1 MIVISKIIKM
11 AKRKTIG
18 VVEMIAY
25 ANSQLARTDSDA
37 TKEFKE
43 GVCVMIERI
52 MFDTD
57 CYSGFHFLDNNDCAI
72 NTLGHVS
79 RKYYTPLFKK

>member
-1 MIVISKIIKM
+1 M

-18 VVEMIAY
+18 VIEMIDY
-25 ANSQLARTDSDA
+25 ANSQLARKDDEA
-37 TKEFKE
+37 TMGFKE

-57 CYSGFHFLDNNDCAI
+57 CYSGFQFLDNNDCEI
-72 NTLGHVS
+72 RTLGHVS
-79 RKYYTPLFKK
+79 RKYYKPVFKK

>member
-1 MIVISKIIKM
+1 M

-18 VVEMIAY
+18 VIEMIDY
-25 ANSQLARTDSDA
+25 ANTQLARKDSDA
-37 TKEFKE
+37 TREFKE

-57 CYSGFHFLDNNDCAI
+57 CYSGFQFLDNNDCEI
-72 NTLGHVS
+72 RTLGHVS
-79 RKYYTPLFKK
+79 RKYYKPVFKK

>member
-1 MIVISKIIKM
+1 M

-18 VVEMIAY
+18 VIEMIDY
-25 ANSQLARTDSDA
+25 ANTQLARKDTDA

-57 CYSGFHFLDNNDCAI
+57 CYSGFQFLDNNDCGI
-72 NTLGHVS
+72 HTLGHVS
-79 RKYYTPLFKK
+79 RRYYKPIFKK

>member
-1 MIVISKIIKM
+1 M

-18 VVEMIAY
+18 VIEMIDY
-25 ANSQLARTDSDA
+25 ANTQLARRDDEA
-37 TKEFKE
+37 TMGFKE

-57 CYSGFHFLDNNDCAI
+57 CYSGFQFLDNNDCEI
-72 NTLGHVS
+72 RTLGHVS
-79 RKYYTPLFKK
+79 RKYYKPVFKK

>member
-1 MIVISKIIKM
+1 M

-18 VVEMIAY
+18 VIEMIDY
-25 ANSQLARTDSDA
+25 ANSQLARKDSDA

-57 CYSGFHFLDNNDCAI
+57 CYSGFQFLDNNDCEI
-72 NTLGHVS
+72 RTLGHAS
-79 RKYYTPLFKK
+79 RKYYKPVFKK

>member
-1 MIVISKIIKM
+1 M

-18 VVEMIAY
+18 VIEMIDY
-25 ANSQLARTDSDA
+25 ANTQLARKDTDA

-57 CYSGFHFLDNNDCAI
+57 CYSGFQFLDNNDCEI
-72 NTLGHVS
+72 RTLGHVS
-79 RKYYTPLFKK
+79 RKYYKPIFKK

>member
-1 MIVISKIIKM
+1 M

-18 VVEMIAY
+18 VIEMIDY
-25 ANSQLARTDSDA
+25 ANTQLARTDSDA
-37 TKEFKE
+37 TREFKE

-57 CYSGFHFLDNNDCAI
+57 CYSGFQFLDNNDCEI
-72 NTLGHVS
+72 YTPGHVS
-79 RKYYTPLFKK
+79 RKYYKPVFKK

>member
-1 MIVISKIIKM
+1 M

-18 VVEMIAY
+18 VIEMIDY
-25 ANSQLARTDSDA
+25 ANTQLARRDDEA
-37 TKEFKE
+37 AMGFKE

-57 CYSGFHFLDNNDCAI
+57 CYSGFHFLDNNDCEI
-72 NTLGHVS
+72 RTLGHVS
-79 RKYYTPLFKK
+79 RKYYKPVFKK

>member
-1 MIVISKIIKM
+1 MS
-11 AKRKTIG
+11 KRKTIG
-18 VVEMIAY
+18 VIEMIDY
-25 ANSQLARTDSDA
+25 ANTQLARKDTDA

-57 CYSGFHFLDNNDCAI
+57 CYSGFQFLDNNDCEI
-72 NTLGHVS
+72 RTLGHAS
-79 RKYYTPLFKK
+79 RRYYKPVFKK

>member
-1 MIVISKIIKM
+1 M

-18 VVEMIAY
+18 VIEMIDY
-25 ANSQLARTDSDA
+25 ANTQLARKDSDA

-57 CYSGFHFLDNNDCAI
+57 CYSGFQFLDNNDCEI
-72 NTLGHVS
+72 RTLGHAS
-79 RKYYTPLFKK
+79 RKYYKPVFKK

>member
-1 MIVISKIIKM
+1 M

-18 VVEMIAY
+18 VIEMIDY
-25 ANSQLARTDSDA
+25 ANTQLARKDSDA

-57 CYSGFHFLDNNDCAI
+57 CYSGFRFLDNNDCEI
-72 NTLGHVS
+72 RTLGHAS
-79 RKYYTPLFKK
+79 RKYYKPVFKK

>member
-1 MIVISKIIKM
+1 M

-18 VVEMIAY
+18 VIEMIDY
-25 ANSQLARTDSDA
+25 ANSQLARKDSDA

-57 CYSGFHFLDNNDCAI
+57 CYSGFQFLDNNDCEI
-72 NTLGHVS
+72 RTLGHVS
-79 RKYYTPLFKK
+79 RKYYKPVFKK

>member
-1 MIVISKIIKM
+1 M

-18 VVEMIAY
+18 VIEMIDY
-25 ANSQLARTDSDA
+25 ANTQLARKDTDA

-57 CYSGFHFLDNNDCAI
+57 CYSGFQFLDNNDCEI
-72 NTLGHVS
+72 RTLGHVS
-79 RKYYTPLFKK
+79 RKYYKPLFKK

>member
-1 MIVISKIIKM
+1 M

-18 VVEMIAY
+18 VIEMIDY
-25 ANSQLARTDSDA
+25 ANTQLARTDSDA

-57 CYSGFHFLDNNDCAI
+57 CYSGFQFLDNNDCEI
-72 NTLGHVS
+72 RTLGHVS
-79 RKYYTPLFKK
+79 RKYYKPVFKK